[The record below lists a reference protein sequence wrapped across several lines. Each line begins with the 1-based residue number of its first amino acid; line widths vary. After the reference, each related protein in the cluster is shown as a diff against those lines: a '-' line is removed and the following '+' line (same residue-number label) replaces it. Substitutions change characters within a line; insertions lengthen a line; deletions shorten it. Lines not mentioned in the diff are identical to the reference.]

1 MDSQRKKFLVKNIS
15 SIIGGKIQKMTV
27 KVNCILDEYHL
38 LSSLSRRDNPSLFT
52 GIGLFCLETFS
63 EDLFYISCIIKVT

>member
-1 MDSQRKKFLVKNIS
+1 
-15 SIIGGKIQKMTV
+15 MTV